1 MSNIFSKENEKLWDK
16 CNEIERKLSNFTD
29 VRHGQNSGLITENSE
44 ALFDVAEVVEENSEA
59 SYDLAEVLASLEER
73 IEALEGG
80 KS

>member
-1 MSNIFSKENEKLWDK
+1 MNKEITALWDAVK
-16 CNEIERKLSNFTD
+16 GIEKKLSDYTD
-29 VRHGQNSGLITENSE
+29 IRHKSNADNITENSE
-44 ALFDVAEVVEENSEA
+44 ALFDIAEVVEENSEA

>member
-1 MSNIFSKENEKLWDK
+1 MDKETTALWDAI
-16 CNEIERKLSNFTD
+16 NRIEKKLSDFTD
-29 VRHGQNSGLITENSE
+29 MRHEQNAGLITENSE

-80 KS
+80 NS